1 MGCTDLRREGSASL
15 RTSAQLLRAFILGA
29 SCAGAFLPASP
40 QAQSARGCRL
50 RVPSTTFRRRHFSP
64 CLSVAMVGE
73 KDGGN
78 AGTPGSDAQNPAL
91 GRGSAGAPDPSLA
104 AREKVASAI
113 PPPREKSTGTDPTMM
128 DLAPYSMFPRP
139 PDEAW
144 VNEDETVQSGGLALL
159 KLYHESRREFMHACA
174 PAVIVC
180 AAVSAVWCARSCL
193 PAPSAGPVVAHY
205 WYKSCAM
212 CKIMKPVIQR
222 VVREYTG
229 QIYYVDVEIS
239 SNKKT
244 MKHAGVRSIPAV
256 QVFLRG
262 KMVSHFSGLQTVS
275 GMRTH
280 FSDAIATPEDRPTA
294 DGGAKL

>member
-78 AGTPGSDAQNPAL
+78 AGTPGSDAQNPSL

-128 DLAPYSMFPRP
+128 DLAPYSMIPRP
-139 PDEAW
+139 PDEAR

-280 FSDAIATPEDRPTA
+280 FSDAIATPED
-294 DGGAKL
+294 

>member
-15 RTSAQLLRAFILGA
+15 RTRAQLLRAFILGA

-40 QAQSARGCRL
+40 QAQNARGCRL
-50 RVPSTTFRRRHFSP
+50 RVPSTTFRRRQLSP

-78 AGTPGSDAQNPAL
+78 SGTPDA
-91 GRGSAGAPDPSLA
+91 RGSAGAPDPSLA

-280 FSDAIATPEDRPTA
+280 FSDAIATPED
-294 DGGAKL
+294 